1 MLLDC
6 KDPSSVND
14 TSKEEL
20 AREDCPL
27 DRPHLEYLLKTDP
40 EMKEVRANSAG
51 VPIFITTIEYSFGL
65 LHRTN
70 EQILKI
76 DAQMK
81 EF

>member
-1 MLLDC
+1 MLLEC
-6 KDPSSVND
+6 KDSSFVND

-20 AREDCPL
+20 AREDSPL

-40 EMKEVRANSAG
+40 EMKDLKANNVG

-76 DAQMK
+76 DA
-81 EF
+81 